1 MRQESIGKVAPG
13 AARGR
18 AGITLA
24 VLSIALASCAAVTH
38 YAVRLVDW
46 RSSVAAAHRG
56 VKTSDPDEQLRSV
69 VALHNAAREA
79 VESLRM
85 AESSPDERVRSQ
97 AKAALQR
104 ISESVR

>member
-56 VKTSDPDEQLRSV
+56 VKGSDPDEQMRSV
-69 VALHNAAREA
+69 IALHNAAAEM
-79 VESLRM
+79 VESLRK
-85 AESSPDERVRSQ
+85 AESSPHPDVRTAAQQSLQHLAERLR
-97 AKAALQR
+97 
-104 ISESVR
+104 